1 MLGMGRCRSY
11 CPRTLA
17 WLQLYVAWCHRTARL
32 CNRNEPPR
40 SCRRSAADHGERL
53 HPPDLPPSPHLARL
67 CGLRASRSCAL
78 AWCTARCI
86 LAPRCCRAH
95 PHYARPRRP
104 RAGGLSSPRPRPHA
118 VSTGAAWS
126 GRFATAARPA
136 SARCVPWV
144 RLSAVAAS
152 ADRQMRAL
160 AARPHR
166 PCLACRPQPLRPA
179 PLLPLPTRPGRRGR
193 CCSPPRP
200 RG

>member
-1 MLGMGRCRSY
+1 MLGTGRSRSH

-17 WLQLYVAWCHRTARL
+17 WLQRRGVRATAPRGAATGTNAALPEHAASRCTRRICLPRL
-32 CNRNEPPR
+32 T
-40 SCRRSAADHGERL
+40 
-53 HPPDLPPSPHLARL
+53 LARP

-118 VSTGAAWS
+118 VSTGAARS

-136 SARCVPWV
+136 SARCVPLV

-166 PCLACRPQPLRPA
+166 TCLACRLQPLRPA
-179 PLLPLPTRPGRRGR
+179 PLLPPPTRPGRRGR

>member
-1 MLGMGRCRSY
+1 MSQAILPDYMDQGFGS
-11 CPRTLA
+11 
-17 WLQLYVAWCHRTARL
+17 ARG
-32 CNRNEPPR
+32 CNRNQHRAPR
-40 SCRRSAADHGERL
+40 AHARANCTRRICLPRL
-53 HPPDLPPSPHLARL
+53 TLARP

-95 PHYARPRRP
+95 HYARPRRP
-104 RAGGLSSPRPRPHA
+104 RAGGLSSPRPHA
-118 VSTGAAWS
+118 VSTGAARS

-136 SARCVPWV
+136 SARCVPLV
-144 RLSAVAAS
+144 RLSAVAAW

-166 PCLACRPQPLRPA
+166 PCLACRPLLRRPA
-179 PLLPLPTRPGRRGR
+179 PLLPPPTRRGRRGR